1 MRISSSVIVLEL
13 EDSEVFTG
21 SVKPVIILEVVMI
34 CSVLL
39 FYERRKHNVHIYTG
53 KLNNDNT
60 KIEKKSK
67 LTLTA

>member
-21 SVKPVIILEVVMI
+21 SVKPVIILEVVDVTI
-34 CSVLL
+34 CSVQL

-60 KIEKKSK
+60 KIEKKVS
-67 LTLTA
+67 LL